1 MTEKD
6 VIMDVKVR
14 RTKGRRKRKGDL
26 DVAKAKEADPVTPK
40 VAPKVEPKVEPKAES
55 KVAAKAETKVELAPA
70 KSTLRR
76 KKPVT
81 RKAFQRKKIYMVID
95 NTRKTM
101 RRRQSI
107 LETIDA
113 MEDKQARAKAVAA
126 NLIRPERAAKVPTAL
141 VKTLLKGIRDLK
153 E

>member
-14 RTKGRRKRKGDL
+14 RTKGRRKRKGVEDL
-26 DVAKAKEADPVTPK
+26 SVAKAKEADPVTPK
-40 VAPKVEPKVEPKAES
+40 VAPKVEPKVETKAES
-55 KVAAKAETKVELAPA
+55 KVVPKVELAPA

-76 KKPVT
+76 KKPMT

>member
-14 RTKGRRKRKGDL
+14 RTKGRRKRKGVEDL
-26 DVAKAKEADPVTPK
+26 SVAKAKEADPVT
-40 VAPKVEPKVEPKAES
+40 PKVEPKVEPKAES
-55 KVAAKAETKVELAPA
+55 KVAPKVELAPA